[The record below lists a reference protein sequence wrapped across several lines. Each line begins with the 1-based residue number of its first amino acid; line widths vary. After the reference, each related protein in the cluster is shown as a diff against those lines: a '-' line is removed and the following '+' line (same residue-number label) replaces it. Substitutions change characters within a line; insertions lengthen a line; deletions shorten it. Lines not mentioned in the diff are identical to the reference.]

1 MSHSSSSNPWLPM
14 GHPSPSARV
23 RLFCFPF
30 AGGAAS
36 VFRTWGRQL
45 GPEIDVCPV
54 QLPGRERRIREPPFR
69 KLCDVIEALYPALEA
84 DLERPFAFFGHS
96 LGSVIAFELARRV
109 AEEKGVEP
117 VYFFPSA
124 RNAPPWPIRE
134 VPMHTMEQK
143 EFRENLR
150 RMGGTP
156 PEVLEHE
163 ELMSLLEP
171 LVRADLEVNET
182 YRFLPKRQLTC
193 PFTAFAGEHDQEA
206 SLDGVKAWRE
216 MSSGPF
222 SIEIFPQGHF
232 FLQEVEAEILATIR
246 RSLQS

>member
-1 MSHSSSSNPWLPM
+1 M
-14 GHPSPSARV
+14 GHPSPNARV

-36 VFRTWGRQL
+36 VFRNWGRQL

-54 QLPGRERRIREPPFR
+54 QLPGRERRIREQPFR
-69 KLCDVIEALYPALEA
+69 RLRDVIEALYPALEA
-84 DLERPFAFFGHS
+84 DLEQPFAFFGHS
-96 LGSVIAFELARRV
+96 LGSVVAFELARRV
-109 AEEKGVEP
+109 EEEKGVEP
-117 VYFFPSA
+117 VHFFASA
-124 RNAPPWPIRE
+124 RNAPPCSIRE
-134 VPMHTMEQK
+134 APMHSMGRD
-143 EFRENLR
+143 EFRESLR

-182 YRFLPKRQLTC
+182 YRFAPGLQLSC
-193 PFTAFAGEHDQEA
+193 PVTAFAGEHDQEA
-206 SLDGVKAWRE
+206 SLDGVRKWQE

-222 SIEIFPQGHF
+222 AMKIFPQGHF
-232 FLQEVEAEILATIR
+232 FLQEVEAEILEEIR
-246 RSLQS
+246 RALQS